1 MLSPFQIEANLREVM
16 WEVGN
21 PRKYPKMFTNRKSY
35 LLSYSLLFYL
45 SLIYYEKKR
54 SRVVKNGLQ

>member
-45 SLIYYEKKR
+45 SLIYYEKK
-54 SRVVKNGLQ
+54 KE